1 MPRTAIAVA
10 VSTSKGVKVAT
21 PAASDTVN
29 GNYLANSGIETF
41 VAKNTGASARNVT
54 IGFSATVDGQGVT
67 SYVRSIPAGE
77 EWEFGPFP
85 VTMYGTQVAV
95 DGAHAEVTL
104 RASTR

>member
-1 MPRTAIAVA
+1 MARTAIAVA
-10 VSTSKGVKVAT
+10 VATTKGVKVAT
-21 PAASDTVN
+21 PVGADTTN

-41 VAKNTGASARNVT
+41 IAKNTGGSPYNVT
-54 IGFSATVDGQGVT
+54 IGFSQTVDGQGIT

-95 DGAHAEVTL
+95 DAANVAVTL